1 MHTFK
6 SRIYISRSEIALGAW
21 SGTRTM
27 TVRPLVYAILSLLE
41 LILVDSPRVVA
52 GLQGYSWTFLKDM
65 ATISV
70 YFLAR
75 YRCSQP
81 RPGCQSMSVQVQC
94 VCGRSVDDP
103 KLREATGMPDRSPP
117 LGRYRTQVV
126 DRRSGICMSLSRVGV
141 RGRLCCW
148 RLLDGPQHRVGHR
161 RLRFPDRSA
170 LTHSCE
176 CLLPLTER
184 WRG

>member
-6 SRIYISRSEIALGAW
+6 SRIYISSLEVALETW

-126 DRRSGICMSLSRVGV
+126 DRRSGISPESVSAALLLEVVGRSSTPCRTSQV
-141 RGRLCCW
+141 AFPGHVSPYTLLRG
-148 RLLDGPQHRVGHR
+148 
-161 RLRFPDRSA
+161 
-170 LTHSCE
+170 
-176 CLLPLTER
+176 LLPLTEI
-184 WRG
+184 WRD